1 MFAPSPICL
10 CFTVYVC
17 TSSSAVLCIYSVAA
31 PAVQILPQ
39 HTSRASI
46 FQYAGAQ
53 QSKQEVKIFKN
64 PLNIDLFSIPASC
77 LQYNM

>member
-39 HTSRASI
+39 HTSRASL
-46 FQYAGAQ
+46 FQYAGAR